1 MRFRLFG
8 RRKEKQVDQ
17 RSAVKVKYAGE
28 KPDEKVTTSDAAM
41 ANSVF
46 YRGVSI
52 LSDAVASV
60 PLDVY
65 RRGRDGYWSADAS
78 NPLSPLFR
86 FAPNARQTVYEFLEG
101 IVVRLIA
108 DGNAYVLIRRGGDSD
123 VSSLVLLSRNSTMY
137 DPAADIYTVADVY
150 NKINGVFRPDS
161 IIHIRHKSLGG
172 WTGDPVVRYAGT
184 SLAVSKSSDTAALTT
199 YGAGG
204 KFKGILTSESSLTG
218 FSAATDTQVDEIRDN
233 LQAQV
238 DSGRDI
244 ITMQSGATFT
254 PMSQTLRD
262 LSVSD
267 IKSVTLSDIARY
279 LGVSPQKLGILMG
292 GNYQASLQDSLNFY
306 NDTLNPLLVKIE
318 KAFTAKLIAPAL
330 RNRYKIEFD
339 RTSLTY
345 FKEILAN
352 YEKESQL
359 GLLTVNDIRK
369 KFNMPKVDGGDSV
382 LVTANVK
389 PVTEFAAET
398 DTVQD
403 NGQNTVQNNGQNTD
417 QK

>member
-1 MRFRLFG
+1 M
-8 RRKEKQVDQ
+8 
-17 RSAVKVKYAGE
+17 
-28 KPDEKVTTSDAAM
+28 
-41 ANSVF
+41 
-46 YRGVSI
+46 
-52 LSDAVASV
+52 
-60 PLDVY
+60 
-65 RRGRDGYWSADAS
+65 
-78 NPLSPLFR
+78 
-86 FAPNARQTVYEFLEG
+86 
-101 IVVRLIA
+101 
-108 DGNAYVLIRRGGDSD
+108 
-123 VSSLVLLSRNSTMY
+123 
-137 DPAADIYTVADVY
+137 
-150 NKINGVFRPDS
+150 
-161 IIHIRHKSLGG
+161 
-172 WTGDPVVRYAGT
+172 
-184 SLAVSKSSDTAALTT
+184 
-199 YGAGG
+199 
-204 KFKGILTSESSLTG
+204 
-218 FSAATDTQVDEIRDN
+218 DEIRDN

-318 KAFTAKLIAPAL
+318 KAFTAKLIAPSL

-389 PVTEFAAET
+389 PVTEFTAGNG
-398 DTVQD
+398 QD
-403 NGQNTVQNNGQNTD
+403 NGQNNGQNTD

>member
-108 DGNAYVLIRRGGDSD
+108 DGNAYILIRRGGDSD

-137 DPAADIYTVADVY
+137 DPAADIYTVTDVY

-172 WTGDPVVRYAGT
+172 RTGDPVVRYAGT

-199 YGAGG
+199 YGTGG
-204 KFKGILTSESSLTG
+204 KFKRILTSESSLTG
-218 FSAATDTQVDEIRDN
+218 FSAATDMQVDEIRDN

-318 KAFTAKLIAPAL
+318 KAFTAKLIAPSL

-389 PVTEFAAET
+389 PVTEFTAES

>member
-1 MRFRLFG
+1 M
-8 RRKEKQVDQ
+8 
-17 RSAVKVKYAGE
+17 
-28 KPDEKVTTSDAAM
+28 
-41 ANSVF
+41 
-46 YRGVSI
+46 
-52 LSDAVASV
+52 
-60 PLDVY
+60 
-65 RRGRDGYWSADAS
+65 
-78 NPLSPLFR
+78 
-86 FAPNARQTVYEFLEG
+86 
-101 IVVRLIA
+101 
-108 DGNAYVLIRRGGDSD
+108 
-123 VSSLVLLSRNSTMY
+123 
-137 DPAADIYTVADVY
+137 
-150 NKINGVFRPDS
+150 
-161 IIHIRHKSLGG
+161 
-172 WTGDPVVRYAGT
+172 
-184 SLAVSKSSDTAALTT
+184 
-199 YGAGG
+199 
-204 KFKGILTSESSLTG
+204 
-218 FSAATDTQVDEIRDN
+218 DEIRDN

-318 KAFTAKLIAPAL
+318 KAFTAKLIAPSL

-389 PVTEFAAET
+389 PVTEFTAES

>member
-108 DGNAYVLIRRGGDSD
+108 DGNAYILIRRGGDSD

-137 DPAADIYTVADVY
+137 DPAADIYTVTDVY
-150 NKINGVFRPDS
+150 NKINGVFRPDP

-172 WTGDPVVRYAGT
+172 WTGDPAVRYAGT

-199 YGAGG
+199 YGTGG

-218 FSAATDTQVDEIRDN
+218 FSAATDMQVDEIRDN

-389 PVTEFAAET
+389 PVTEFTAES

-403 NGQNTVQNNGQNTD
+403 NGQNTD

>member
-108 DGNAYVLIRRGGDSD
+108 DGNAYILIRRGGDSD

-137 DPAADIYTVADVY
+137 DPAADIYTVTDVY

-199 YGAGG
+199 YGTGG

-218 FSAATDTQVDEIRDN
+218 FSAATDMQVDEIRDN

-292 GNYQASLQDSLNFY
+292 GN
-306 NDTLNPLLVKIE
+306 
-318 KAFTAKLIAPAL
+318 
-330 RNRYKIEFD
+330 
-339 RTSLTY
+339 
-345 FKEILAN
+345 
-352 YEKESQL
+352 
-359 GLLTVNDIRK
+359 
-369 KFNMPKVDGGDSV
+369 
-382 LVTANVK
+382 
-389 PVTEFAAET
+389 
-398 DTVQD
+398 
-403 NGQNTVQNNGQNTD
+403 
-417 QK
+417 

>member
-1 MRFRLFG
+1 M
-8 RRKEKQVDQ
+8 
-17 RSAVKVKYAGE
+17 
-28 KPDEKVTTSDAAM
+28 
-41 ANSVF
+41 
-46 YRGVSI
+46 
-52 LSDAVASV
+52 
-60 PLDVY
+60 
-65 RRGRDGYWSADAS
+65 
-78 NPLSPLFR
+78 
-86 FAPNARQTVYEFLEG
+86 
-101 IVVRLIA
+101 
-108 DGNAYVLIRRGGDSD
+108 
-123 VSSLVLLSRNSTMY
+123 
-137 DPAADIYTVADVY
+137 ADVY

-199 YGAGG
+199 YGTGG

-218 FSAATDTQVDEIRDN
+218 FSAATDMQVDEIRDN

-389 PVTEFAAET
+389 PVTEFTAES
-398 DTVQD
+398 DTVQN